1 MHALLNRSLKLAPK
15 TNRRGFLKLSVGTG
29 VGLIIGAS
37 LPMSLAGAAG
47 DAAAPTGFAPFVKI
61 GADNVVTVVV
71 KHLDKGQ
78 GVASG
83 LATLV
88 AEELDARWDQIDTEF
103 APANAKLY
111 NNVFWGEIQGTGGST
126 AIANSFEQYRKAG
139 ATARAMLIEAAA
151 KEWNVP
157 ASEITVAGG
166 VLSHSSGK
174 SSEFGAFAQAAA
186 ALAVPKDVTL
196 KSPDK
201 WVHIGK
207 DQPRVD
213 VKIKTEGAPGVY
225 GMDVQMDDMLV
236 AVLMQSP
243 KFGGKL
249 KSFNADDARKV
260 KGVVD
265 VIAIPQGVV
274 VLATSTWPAM
284 KARELVNAEWDFS
297 DAETRSSA
305 QILADYEALLDKPGL
320 KVREDGDTDAAL
332 AKAEHV
338 IEATYRFPYL
348 AHAPMEPEDVT
359 VLYDGETA
367 QFWTGSQVQTIDQG
381 VAAHVLGLPP
391 EKITIH
397 TMWAGGSFGRRAI
410 YNSHYIAEAAA
421 LAKTW
426 GKPQPIKVVYSREDD
441 IRGGYY
447 RPAFVHRIK
456 AGVDAD
462 GKVSGWRHQVVGQS
476 ILVGTPFEEAL
487 VHNGIDETSVEG
499 IKDATYAIPDM
510 YLDVH
515 NAKAK
520 VPVLWWRAVGHT
532 HTAYVMETMID
543 QLAKA
548 AGKDPAAMR
557 RELLQGDKRKLGVL
571 DEVVKISNWAGGPAE
586 GRYRGISVHRSFSTY
601 VAQVAE
607 ISMRED
613 GTVKVE
619 KVWCAVDCGIAVNPD
634 NIKAQMEGGIGFGL
648 GAILRNEITLNDGEV
663 EQGNFDSYLPLR
675 IEDMPDVEVSII
687 ASNEAPTGAGEPGVP
702 PIGPVVANAIFSA
715 TGKMPTDLP
724 LSKQGLV

>member
-1 MHALLNRSLKLAPK
+1 MHALHHLNVDSAAG
-15 TNRRGFLKLSVGTG
+15 TDRRGFLKLTAGTG

-37 LPMSLAGAAG
+37 LPASLAGAAG
-47 DAAAPTGFAPFVKI
+47 DASAATGFAPFVKI
-61 GADNVVTVVV
+61 SSDNVITVVV

-78 GVASG
+78 GAATG

-88 AEELDARWDQIDTEF
+88 ADELDARWDQIATEF

-111 NNVFWGEIQGTGGST
+111 KNLFFGEIQGTGGST
-126 AIANSFEQYRKAG
+126 AIGNSFEQYRRAG
-139 ATARAMLIEAAA
+139 ATARAMLVEAAA
-151 KEWNVP
+151 AEWGVP
-157 ASEITVAGG
+157 ASEISVAGG
-166 VLSHSSGK
+166 MLRHAGGK
-174 SSEFGAFAQAAA
+174 TSEFGAFAEAAA
-186 ALAVPKDVTL
+186 ALAVPKDVAL
-196 KSPDK
+196 KSPEN

-207 DQPRVD
+207 DRPRVD
-213 VKIKTEGAPGVY
+213 VKMKTEGAPGVY

-236 AVLMQSP
+236 AVLAQPP

-249 KSFNADDARKV
+249 KSFDADAARKV
-260 KGVVD
+260 RGVVD
-265 VIAIPQGVV
+265 VVAIPQGVA
-274 VLATSTWPAM
+274 VLARSTWPAI
-284 KARELVNAEWDFS
+284 KARDLLKIDWDFS
-297 DAETRSSA
+297 GAEIRSSA
-305 QILADYEALLDKPGL
+305 KILADFEALLDKPGL
-320 KVREDGDTDAAL
+320 KARDDGDAEAAL
-332 AKAEHV
+332 GKAAHV

-359 VLYDGETA
+359 VLYDGKSA
-367 QFWTGSQVQTIDQG
+367 QFWTGSQLQTMDQG
-381 VAAHVLGLPP
+381 VAAQVLGLPP

-410 YNSHYIAEAAA
+410 YNAHYVAEAAA
-421 LAKTW
+421 LAKVW

-447 RPAFVHRIK
+447 RPAFVHRVR
-456 AGVDAD
+456 AGVGAD
-462 GKVSGWRHQVVGQS
+462 GKISGWRHQVAGQS
-476 ILVGTPFEEAL
+476 IMTGTAFEKAL
-487 VHNGIDETSVEG
+487 VHNGIDEVSVEG

-510 YLDVH
+510 HLDVH
-515 NAKAK
+515 NAQAK
-520 VPVLWWRAVGHT
+520 VPVLWWRSVGHT

-557 RELLQGDKRKLGVL
+557 RELLEGDKRKLGVL
-571 DEVVKISNWAGGPAE
+571 DEVMKMSDWAGGAPS
-586 GRYRGISVHRSFSTY
+586 GRYRGIAVHRSFSTY

-607 ISMRED
+607 ITMRED

-619 KVWCAVDCGIAVNPD
+619 RVWCAVDCGIAVNPD

-675 IEDMPDVEVSII
+675 IEDMPDVEVSIV
-687 ASNEAPTGAGEPGVP
+687 ASQEAPTGAGEPGVP